1 MRLLPVEFGFFD
13 HFEQHV
19 ERSIEGTTLF
29 LEMLDDLENSGPKAK
44 RIKEVEHEADV
55 ITHRLV
61 EMLHKT
67 FITPFD
73 RDQIFRL
80 ASRMDDILDCVE
92 AASERLWLY
101 DLHSATPEVKSM
113 AKTLCQATAQLKPAL
128 QGLRNLKR
136 DREAILKCCVEVN
149 RLENEGDAVLRQGI
163 AKLFR
168 EEKDALTVMKWKEIY
183 ENLEQATDRT
193 EDVANIIEG
202 VVLENA

>member
-13 HFEQHV
+13 HFEKHV

-29 LEMLDDLENSGPKAK
+29 LEMLDDMENSGPKAK

-55 ITHRLV
+55 LTHETV

-92 AASERLWLY
+92 AVRRANKTLMSER
-101 DLHSATPEVKSM
+101 STE
-113 AKTLCQATAQLKPAL
+113 AKA
-128 QGLRNLKR
+128 
-136 DREAILKCCVEVN
+136 EAAYHV
-149 RLENEGDAVLRQGI
+149 
-163 AKLFR
+163 F
-168 EEKDALTVMKWKEIY
+168 
-183 ENLEQATDRT
+183 
-193 EDVANIIEG
+193 
-202 VVLENA
+202 